1 MKYWKSF
8 MEYCKILHKRFFYKV
23 LKKNCLVHIFFFGML
38 FPYSGFWVS
47 WNTTRG
53 KGNHLCSIGIITRG
67 LRPLVIIPILHSWLP
82 LPLVVFHDTQNPLY
96 GNLPILLS
104 LIYSLLSNV
113 TYWLT
118 LEPVF
123 LVLRVWLLLVSEWRV
138 TKWIFFLI

>member
-1 MKYWKSF
+1 MKKPVPPNLSWSIENLLWSIVKYFIKDFFIRYWK
-8 MEYCKILHKRFFYKV
+8 KIVWF
-23 LKKNCLVHIFFFGML
+23 ISFFFGML

-96 GNLPILLS
+96 GNLPMLPRV
-104 LIYSLLSNV
+104 YSPRHVHTCYKECS
-113 TYWLT
+113 
-118 LEPVF
+118 
-123 LVLRVWLLLVSEWRV
+123 
-138 TKWIFFLI
+138 K

>member
-1 MKYWKSF
+1 MKKPVPANLSWSIENLLWSIVKYFIKD
-8 MEYCKILHKRFFYKV
+8 FFYKV

-53 KGNHLCSIGIITRG
+53 KGNHLCSIGIIIRG

-96 GNLPILLS
+96 RNLPIIIQIGLAS
-104 LIYSLLSNV
+104 RKIKGV

-118 LEPVF
+118 VASKR
-123 LVLRVWLLLVSEWRV
+123 LVYGG
-138 TKWIFFLI
+138 